1 MMCIP
6 GIVILGIFI
15 AGRRRPIMDKE
26 NLPVRY
32 AQPTT
37 VDVVVPSEDA
47 ARIALV
53 DYYFPNRQRISTLEQ
68 LIELWVRSN
77 TIKSEQTQRVYRQIG
92 YEVADFMLSRF
103 DIADL
108 RYCTLFHLH
117 TYVAWLQESK
127 PVRGKKDTY
136 GLSKNAVAKYVA
148 AIKSLWEWGTKASIG
163 YFAIDLGKDLSIRW
177 DDKLAERIL
186 SEKQVAA
193 LEKAAALLD
202 AESKNNKMHWL
213 LFTLIFYSGVRAG
226 EIGRQ
231 TIDNGS
237 KVIAPG
243 LFWRQFREDGKYLL
257 LTVTGKRNKT
267 RTITLDI
274 ETSKAILDY
283 RGEAKDSDPVF
294 PSPSRRDKGKP
305 LSDRGLR
312 KMMAEISSY
321 AGIKFSAHYLRH
333 THATVAKKYGASD
346 FDLQSSL
353 GHASPATTA
362 KYIHHVGHVG
372 TAHALRS
379 KGKGKRK

>member
-1 MMCIP
+1 MNE
-6 GIVILGIFI
+6 
-15 AGRRRPIMDKE
+15 E

-32 AQPTT
+32 AESTT
-37 VDVVVPSEDA
+37 VDVLTPGDDA

-53 DYYFPNRQRISTLEQ
+53 DYYFPNRQRISTTEQ
-68 LIELWVRSN
+68 LIELWVRSH

-92 YEVADFMLSRF
+92 YELVDFMQSRF
-103 DIADL
+103 NIADL

-117 TYVAWLQESK
+117 VYIAWLQDSK

-136 GLSKNAVAKYVA
+136 GLSKNAVAKYSS

-193 LEKAAALLD
+193 LSNAANSVD
-202 AESKNNKMHWL
+202 AEHKTNKMHSV
-213 LFTLIFYSGVRAG
+213 LFTLMFYSGVRAG

-231 TIDNGS
+231 TIDNGR

-243 LFWRQFREDGKYLL
+243 LFWRAFREDGKYLL

-267 RTITLDI
+267 RTITLDV
-274 ETSKAILDY
+274 ETSRVIQSY
-283 RGEAKDSDPVF
+283 RGSAPDSDPVF
-294 PSPSRRDKGKP
+294 PSPSRRDRGKP

-312 KMMAEISSY
+312 LMMQEISQK
-321 AGIKFSAHYLRH
+321 AGIKYSAHFLRH

-372 TAHALRS
+372 TAHVLRS

>member
-1 MMCIP
+1 MT
-6 GIVILGIFI
+6 
-15 AGRRRPIMDKE
+15 E
-26 NLPVRY
+26 ESLPVRY
-32 AQPTT
+32 AESLA
-37 VDVVVPSEDA
+37 VEVVAPSEDA

-53 DYYFPNRQRISTLEQ
+53 DYYFPNRQRISTTEQ

-92 YEVADFMLSRF
+92 YEVVDFMSSRF
-103 DIADL
+103 NIADL

-117 TYVAWLQESK
+117 TYISWLQESK
-127 PVRGKKDTY
+127 PVRGKLDTY

-148 AIKSLWEWGTKASIG
+148 AIKSLWEWGTRASIG

-186 SEKQVAA
+186 SEKQVAV
-193 LEKAAALLD
+193 LEKAAISLD
-202 AESKNNKMHWL
+202 AESKNNKMYWL

-226 EIGRQ
+226 EISRQ
-231 TIDNGS
+231 ATDNGS
-237 KVIAPG
+237 KVIIPG
-243 LFWRQFREDGKYLL
+243 LFWCQFREDGKYLL

-267 RTITLDI
+267 RTITLDV
-274 ETSKAILDY
+274 ETSKAILEY
-283 RGEAKDSDPVF
+283 RGDALDNQPVF

-312 KMMAEISSY
+312 KMMQDISEL
-321 AGIKFSAHYLRH
+321 AGIKFSAHFLRH

-362 KYIHHVGHVG
+362 KYIHHVGRNG

-379 KGKGKRK
+379 KGKGKRQ